1 VGRWFFAPTAA
12 TRFRLFLNETMAQ
25 DIAFQ
30 KRIQRIGEVVEQLES
45 VADPNSRAMAKE
57 LLESLMALHGAALER
72 ILELA
77 SEVGEA
83 GQTIIAKCGRDELVS
98 SVLLL
103 YGLHPLDLHSRV
115 TRALE
120 RLRPYLE
127 SHAANAELASVGAT
141 GGVRVRLHL
150 KSNGCGSSTVKSTV
164 EAALQ
169 DAAPDAATI
178 TVEETGPALM
188 GSGFV
193 SVAQLEAGQAM
204 AALSVARAQRSGD

>member
-1 VGRWFFAPTAA
+1 
-12 TRFRLFLNETMAQ
+12 MAQ
-25 DIAFQ
+25 DIALQ

-83 GQTIIAKCGRDELVS
+83 GATLIAKCGRDELVS

-103 YGLHPLDLHSRV
+103 YGLHPVDLHSRV
-115 TRALE
+115 TRALDK
-120 RLRPYLE
+120 LRPYLE
-127 SHAANAELASVGAT
+127 SHAAKAELASVGAE
-141 GGVRVRLHL
+141 GGVRVRLQL
-150 KSNGCGSSTVKSTV
+150 KSNGCGSAAVKSTV

-178 TVEETGPALM
+178 TIEETGAVLT

-193 SVAQLEAGQAM
+193 SVAQLEAGQSI
-204 AALSVARAQRSGD
+204 AAFSTAPAQRSGD